1 MPKSH
6 QKYLEWT
13 PSRIIKWA
21 AKNGPQTAR
30 LVAGIINGKRH
41 PEQGF
46 RASMGIMRLGK
57 RYSPERL
64 ENACA
69 RAVSIRSYSYKSV
82 DSILKKGL
90 DKLPLPT
97 DQVAV
102 KPIEHPNIRGKHY
115 YHEF

>member
-21 AKNGPQTAR
+21 AKNGPQTGR